1 MRYAEELKRYSNRVQ
16 LRSVSIMVL
25 DNDRYLKSELSNI
38 TQMLEEHFRV
48 ALSASKM
55 VNNAVNDWLSGN
67 TNITPEDLKA
77 ITGLEEKGD
86 DLKRTILLQLA
97 KANTLMQREDLLR
110 LVHYNDKLADG
121 AEWCMYHLAAIT
133 GSWNPEGALKEKIAK
148 MSELVMEEIT
158 QQREAV
164 RFLSINMEEAI
175 KRAEEICRLEK
186 QVDVVQREIVT
197 LLYPANVPLSIL
209 LRFRDFTNM
218 MEDIANFGEDAA
230 ITIRTLS
237 LTLNM

>member
-1 MRYAEELKRYSNRVQ
+1 MSRRIKKILQPTAAQ
-16 LRSVSIMVL
+16 WVSIMVL
-25 DNDRYLKSELSNI
+25 DNDRFLNSELSNI
-38 TQMLEEHFRV
+38 TQMLEEHFRA
-48 ALSASKM
+48 ALAASKM
-55 VNNAVNDWLSGN
+55 VHNAVNDWLAGKS
-67 TNITPEDLKA
+67 NITAADLKA
-77 ITGLEEKGD
+77 ITDLEEKGD
-86 DLKRTILLQLA
+86 DLKHTILIELA

-121 AEWCMYHLAAIT
+121 AEWCMYHLAAISS
-133 GSWNPEGALKEKIAK
+133 SWQPEGELKEKIAK
-148 MSELVMEEIT
+148 MSEQVIEEIT

-164 RFLSINMEEAI
+164 RFLSINMEESI
-175 KRAEEICRLEK
+175 KRADEICKLEK

-197 LLYPANVPLSIL
+197 LLYPANIPLAIL
-209 LRFRDFTNM
+209 LRFRDFINM

>member
-1 MRYAEELKRYSNRVQ
+1 
-16 LRSVSIMVL
+16 MVL
-25 DNDRYLKSELSNI
+25 DNDRFLNSELSNI
-38 TQMLEEHFRV
+38 TQMLEEHFRA

-55 VNNAVNDWLSGN
+55 VNNAVNDWLAGKS
-67 TNITPEDLKA
+67 NITAEDLRT
-77 ITGLEEKGD
+77 ITNLEEKGD
-86 DLKRTILLQLA
+86 DLKHTILIELA

-110 LVHYNDKLADG
+110 LVHYNDKLTDG

-133 GSWNPEGALKEKIAK
+133 GSWNPEGELKEKIAK
-148 MSELVMEEIT
+148 MSELVIEEIT

-164 RFLSINMEEAI
+164 RFLSINMEESM
-175 KRAEEICRLEK
+175 KRADDICKLEK
-186 QVDVVQREIVT
+186 QVDVLQREIVT
-197 LLYPANVPLSIL
+197 LLYPASIPIAIL
-209 LRFRDFTNM
+209 LRFRDFINM

>member
-1 MRYAEELKRYSNRVQ
+1 
-16 LRSVSIMVL
+16 MVL
-25 DNDRYLKSELSNI
+25 DNDRFLNSELSNI
-38 TQMLEEHFRV
+38 TQMLDEHFRA

-55 VNNAVNDWLSGN
+55 VHTAVTNWLEGRS
-67 TNITPEDLKA
+67 NITDDDLKA
-77 ITGLEEKGD
+77 VTALEEKGN
-86 DLKRTILLQLA
+86 DLKHSILTELA

-121 AEWCMYHLAAIT
+121 AEWCMYHLAAIS
-133 GSWNPEGALKEKIAK
+133 GSWRPEGELKEKIAK
-148 MSELVMEEIT
+148 MSELVIEET
-158 QQREAV
+158 SQQREAV
-164 RFLSINMEEAI
+164 RFLSINMEESM
-175 KRAEEICRLEK
+175 KRADEICNLEK

-197 LLYPANVPLSIL
+197 LLYPANIPIAIL
-209 LRFRDFTNM
+209 LRFRDFLNM

>member
-1 MRYAEELKRYSNRVQ
+1 M
-16 LRSVSIMVL
+16 L
-25 DNDRYLKSELSNI
+25 DNDRFLNSELSNI
-38 TQMLEEHFRV
+38 TQMLEEHFRA
-48 ALSASKM
+48 ALAASKM
-55 VNNAVNDWLSGN
+55 VHNAVNDWLAGES
-67 TNITPEDLKA
+67 NITAADLKA
-77 ITGLEEKGD
+77 VTDLEEKGD
-86 DLKRTILLQLA
+86 DLKHTILTELA

-121 AEWCMYHLAAIT
+121 AEWCMYHLAAIA
-133 GSWNPEGALKEKIAK
+133 GSWQPEGELKEKIAK
-148 MSELVMEEIT
+148 MNDHVIEEIT

-164 RFLSINMEEAI
+164 RFLSINMEESI
-175 KRAEEICRLEK
+175 KRADEICKLEK

-197 LLYPANVPLSIL
+197 LLYPANIPIAIL
-209 LRFRDFTNM
+209 LRFRDFINM